1 VTKNSAT
8 DVSGPGKNKKGPS
21 LVAYPAEYKS
31 SGVMTFAVTQDGI
44 VYERDLGPGT
54 AKLAKTITAPTT
66 SSWHP
71 AE

>member
-1 VTKNSAT
+1 M
-8 DVSGPGKNKKGPS
+8 S

-31 SGVMTFAVTQDGI
+31 SGVMTFVVGLDGI

-54 AKLAKTITAPTT
+54 AKLAQTITAPTLPN
-66 SSWHP
+66 WHP